1 MTICGRCLIE
11 CSALR
16 QKHNAGKDQYT
27 KCALGAP
34 SRLTLKKFNIST
46 NLLLLIVQNAGVSY
60 LLLGRLSN
68 NWTTIIPNVPMY
80 VTSTYCIHY
89 IV

>member
-16 QKHNAGKDQYT
+16 QKHNAGKGQYT
-27 KCALGAP
+27 KCTIGAP

-60 LLLGRLSN
+60 LIYYLDDYPTIGPLLF
-68 NWTTIIPNVPMY
+68 PMCQC
-80 VTSTYCIHY
+80 T
-89 IV
+89 